1 MSVTTILIVDD
12 HAIVREGLKMVLDL
26 ETDLEVVGQA
36 SDGGQAVAIASEL
49 SPDLVLMD
57 VLMEGTDGI
66 DACRQIKSNLPNV
79 RVLMLTSHSASE
91 AVEAAVLAG
100 ASGYLLKNGGREELL
115 AAIRAVVAGEPLLAP
130 SVTSD
135 VLSRFG
141 ELTRGGQSPEKDLL
155 TGREKEV
162 LALVAEGLTNR
173 EIAGRLIIS
182 DNTVRN
188 HISHIMDKLDMTR
201 RSQAAVYA
209 ARHGMLDSNP
219 ASSAGLDS
227 DGLDRGQQP

>member
-1 MSVTTILIVDD
+1 MPVTTILIVDD

-26 ETDLEVVGQA
+26 EADLEVVGQA
-36 SDGGQAVAIASEL
+36 ANGGEAVAMASDL

-66 DACRQIKSNLPNV
+66 DACRQIKSNLPDV
-79 RVLMLTSHSASE
+79 RVLMLTSHSAAE

-100 ASGYLLKNGGREELL
+100 ASGYLLKNGGRTELL
-115 AAIRAVVAGEPLLAP
+115 AGIRAVAAGESLLAP
-130 SVTSD
+130 SVTAG
-135 VLSRFG
+135 VLERLG
-141 ELTRGGQSPEKDLL
+141 ELARRERSREDDLL
-155 TGREKEV
+155 SSREKEV

-182 DNTVRN
+182 NNTVRN

-201 RSQAAVYA
+201 RSQAAAYA
-209 ARHGMLDSNP
+209 ARRGMVGPEIGPDTGSN
-219 ASSAGLDS
+219 
-227 DGLDRGQQP
+227 

>member
-1 MSVTTILIVDD
+1 MPVTTILIVDD

-26 ETDLEVVGQA
+26 EHDLEVVGQA
-36 SDGGQAVAIASEL
+36 SDGGQAVVMASEL

-66 DACRQIKSNLPNV
+66 DACRQIKSNLPDT

-115 AAIRAVVAGEPLLAP
+115 AAIRAVVAGESLLAP
-130 SVTSD
+130 SVTED
-135 VLSRFG
+135 VLARFG
-141 ELTRGGQSPEKDLL
+141 ELTRREQPSGRSREDDLL
-155 TGREKEV
+155 TGRQKEV

-188 HISHIMDKLDMTR
+188 HISHLMGKLDMTR
-201 RSQAAVYA
+201 RAQAAAYA
-209 ARHGMLDSNP
+209 ARRGIVGPDNQSRTGSESGSN
-219 ASSAGLDS
+219 
-227 DGLDRGQQP
+227 

>member
-1 MSVTTILIVDD
+1 MPVTTILIVDD

-26 ETDLEVVGQA
+26 EADLEVVGQA
-36 SDGGQAVAIASEL
+36 SDGGQAVAMASEL
-49 SPDLVLMD
+49 TPDLVLMD
-57 VLMEGTDGI
+57 VLMEGPGGSDGI
-66 DACRQIKSNLPNV
+66 DACRQIKSNLPDT

-115 AAIRAVVAGEPLLAP
+115 AGIRAVVAGDLLLAP

-135 VLSRFG
+135 VLSRLG
-141 ELTRGGQSPEKDLL
+141 ELTRGGQSPEEDLL

-188 HISHIMDKLDMTR
+188 HVSHIMDKLDITR
-201 RSQAAVYA
+201 RSQAAAYA
-209 ARHGMLDSNP
+209 VRRGIAGPDTGIGSGSN
-219 ASSAGLDS
+219 
-227 DGLDRGQQP
+227 

>member
-1 MSVTTILIVDD
+1 MPVTTILIVDD

-26 ETDLEVVGQA
+26 ETDLEGVGQA
-36 SDGGQAVAIASEL
+36 SDGGQAVAMASEL

-66 DACRQIKSNLPNV
+66 DACRQIKSNLPDT

-115 AAIRAVVAGEPLLAP
+115 AGIRAVAAGESLLAP
-130 SVTSD
+130 SVTAG
-135 VLSRFG
+135 VLECLG
-141 ELTRGGQSPEKDLL
+141 ELARGEHLGEDRLL
-155 TGREKEV
+155 SGREKEV
-162 LALVAEGLTNR
+162 LVLVAEGMTNR
-173 EIAGRLIIS
+173 EIAARLIIS

-188 HISHIMDKLDMTR
+188 HVSHIMDKLDITR
-201 RSQAAVYA
+201 RAQAAAYA
-209 ARHGMLDSNP
+209 VRRGIAGPDSGTGSGPN
-219 ASSAGLDS
+219 
-227 DGLDRGQQP
+227 